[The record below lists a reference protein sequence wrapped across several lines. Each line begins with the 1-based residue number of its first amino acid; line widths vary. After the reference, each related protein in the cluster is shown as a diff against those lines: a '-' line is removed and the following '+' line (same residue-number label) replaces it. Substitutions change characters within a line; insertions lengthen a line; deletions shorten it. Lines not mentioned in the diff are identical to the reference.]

1 MNTIKTAWAIAG
13 EHFIRAVNEER
24 VGIEEDH
31 VENR

>member
-1 MNTIKTAWAIAG
+1 MNTIKTSWAIAA
-13 EHFIRAVNEER
+13 EHAIRTAKEER